1 MIMKLCHRCSLRSLP
16 ALAVVAI
23 LSMPAALVYAA
34 TSDSDLADANAEIL
48 SAEVALRAGDC
59 TAATRQYATVIQRVA
74 DARLAGRATSIAL
87 DCGDIDV
94 AARMVTR
101 WRAIARDDP
110 DALRAQV
117 RIGLEREDS
126 KEAGKALAALLAT
139 PTVQQ
144 AGVPAEIMGL
154 AQASG
159 ASRTFLL
166 LVASRSASLA
176 TPVAQL
182 ALGALALDAWRF
194 RDAARLGAEAL
205 AGGADVA
212 AAQTLIARARA
223 GIGEADAALAAAH
236 AARVADATG
245 SAFVE
250 ADVLDLL
257 GREDEMRTF
266 VQALES
272 DVALQAEAQRRL
284 AIMAF
289 NRGDHANAQRRF
301 SALLGDEQSAP
312 VAVYYMAM
320 IAERRG
326 DRNLALRGYAML
338 AGTPFEGASRRRA
351 ARLLLASGDR
361 ERAIAAITRDAS
373 GGITA
378 LVSTE
383 TDSADLLMDGGDAA
397 GALEQIE
404 AARKRFPEHAGV
416 AYQRAILLERAGRTT
431 EAIGALE
438 ARHRA
443 HPRDATLAN
452 ALGYSLADHGRELPR
467 AERLIRAALAVEPD
481 NPAILDSLGWV
492 KYRRGD
498 AAAALPLFERALR
511 LYRDGDIAAHYGEVL
526 WTSGNVAKAK
536 QIWSAA
542 LLRDPD
548 NAMLRDTIKTRA
560 PDLLQPQ
567 APDAPTLDPAA
578 GTQT

>member
-1 MIMKLCHRCSLRSLP
+1 MKLCHRCSLRSLP
-16 ALAVVAI
+16 ALAVAAL
-23 LSMPAALVYAA
+23 LSMPTALVHAA

-59 TAATRQYATVIQRVA
+59 TAATRQYAAVIQRVA
-74 DARLAGRATSIAL
+74 DARLAGRATAIAL

-94 AARMVTR
+94 AARMLTR

-117 RIGLEREDS
+117 RIGLERGDS
-126 KEAGKALAALLAT
+126 REAAKALTALLAT
-139 PTVQQ
+139 PAVQE

-159 ASRTFLL
+159 AARTFLL
-166 LVASRSASLA
+166 LVASRSAQLA

-194 RDAARLGAEAL
+194 KDAVRLGSEAL
-205 AGGADVA
+205 GDGADVL

-223 GIGEADAALAAAH
+223 GMGEADAALAAAR
-236 AARVADATG
+236 AARVADAVG
-245 SAFVE
+245 GAFVE

-257 GREDEMRTF
+257 GREEEMRAF
-266 VQALES
+266 VQALEG
-272 DVALQAEAQRRL
+272 DAALQAEAQRRL

-289 NRGDHANAQRRF
+289 NRGAYVDAQRRF
-301 SALLGDEQSAP
+301 GALLANEQSAP

-320 IAERRG
+320 MAERRG

-361 ERAIAAITRDAS
+361 ERAIATITRDES
-373 GGITA
+373 GGIAA
-378 LVSTE
+378 LVNTAID
-383 TDSADLLMDGGDAA
+383 TADLLMDGGDVA
-397 GALEQIE
+397 GALAQIE
-404 AARKRFPEHAGV
+404 TAHERYPEHAGV
-416 AYQRAILLERAGRTT
+416 AYQRAILLERAGRTN
-431 EAIGALE
+431 EAIEALE
-438 ARHRA
+438 AQQRA

-481 NPAILDSLGWV
+481 NPAMLDSLGWV

-526 WTSGNVAKAK
+526 WTSGDVAKAK
-536 QIWSAA
+536 QVWSSA

-548 NAMLRDTIKTRA
+548 NTLLRDTIKTRA
-560 PDLLQPQ
+560 LELLQRQTP
-567 APDAPTLDPAA
+567 PVPIPDPAA